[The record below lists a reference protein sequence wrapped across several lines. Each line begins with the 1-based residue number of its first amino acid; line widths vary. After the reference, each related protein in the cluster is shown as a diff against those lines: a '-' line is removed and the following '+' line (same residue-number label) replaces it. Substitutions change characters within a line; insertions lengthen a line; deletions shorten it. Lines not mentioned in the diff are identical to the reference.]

1 MRELAL
7 SYGVFATMMA
17 PRRTKD
23 EFEHAAI
30 ESLLETGCF
39 NPEDLI
45 VIIGGSFGPSEG
57 ASFIE
62 VSSAKIVK
70 QETEII

>member
-1 MRELAL
+1 
-7 SYGVFATMMA
+7 MMA
-17 PRRTKD
+17 PRQTKD

-39 NPEDLI
+39 GLDDLI
-45 VIIGGSFGPSEG
+45 VIIGGSFGPLEG

-62 VSSAKIVK
+62 VSTARIVK
-70 QETEII
+70 QS